1 MSFEPSLYEKAKQ
14 SSVIFDRNICA
25 QVEVTGADHVQF
37 LNQILSQDIV
47 SMRFREWREAALLS
61 ATSHIL
67 AYMFS
72 IKLAHSI
79 ILIGAPGATEKICML
94 LKKFHIAEDVQF
106 TATRERWDFLELWG
120 PDIAALIK
128 KCANT
133 QIFFFQPEGLS
144 GQRTLLLSKASE
156 NIFQTARLIENETR
170 EILRIENGILEFG
183 KDFDEN
189 IMLSET
195 RLEKKSASETKGC
208 YPGQEVVA
216 KIETYKR
223 LNRSF
228 VRLIFSAGPTEL
240 PEAGTSIYSKSG
252 EEVGRLT
259 SRAYSP
265 SLKKGVG
272 LGWLKRGFF
281 EQPVEVSI
289 KSKTTISAFVS
300 VINN

>member
-1 MSFEPSLYEKAKQ
+1 MSFEPSLYEKAKRAV
-14 SSVIFDRNICA
+14 VIFDRSLCA
-25 QVEVTGADHVQF
+25 QIEVSGADHVEF
-37 LNQILSQDIV
+37 LHQILSQDILG
-47 SMRFREWREAALLS
+47 MHPGEWKETALLS

-67 AYMFS
+67 AYMFAVRLERS
-72 IKLAHSI
+72 IL
-79 ILIGAPGATEKICML
+79 LISSPGSSEKICL
-94 LKKFHIAEDVQF
+94 LLEKFHIAEDVQF
-106 TATRERWDFLELWG
+106 AAARERWDFLELWG
-120 PDIAALIK
+120 PDAAELIK
-128 KCANT
+128 KYADPQT
-133 QIFFFQPEGLS
+133 FFFRPEGPS
-144 GQRTLLLSKASE
+144 GQRTLLLSKASKRL
-156 NIFQTARLIENETR
+156 FQNERLIENETR
-170 EILRIENGILEFG
+170 EIFRIENGILEFG

-228 VRLIFSAGPTEL
+228 VRLLFTATPTEL
-240 PEAGTSIYSKSG
+240 PKVGASICNKSG
-252 EEVGRLT
+252 EEVGRIT

-289 KSKTTISAFVS
+289 KSKTTIPVLISLV
-300 VINN
+300 NH